1 MIAQLLPNNVLQICS
16 EKYRRKDALS
26 SVTLTVTTMTELL
39 NCTNKWRND
48 FSSKFIFSAR
58 LTKRCKLRTAYNK
71 LVKSSK
77 KTIEAL
83 TTAPPLQKSSCKL
96 LKLGKTQ
103 VIKLIHNKDNKSSK
117 WCRVLSDD
125 ERDAFITDCT
135 LSYGSFTNGWAT
147 EIHYYHDKELY
158 NKWSKLFN

>member
-1 MIAQLLPNNVLQICS
+1 MIAQLLPNNVLQICP

-26 SVTLTVTTMTELL
+26 SVTLTITKMTGLI

-48 FSSKFIFSAR
+48 FSNKFILSAQ

-77 KTIEAL
+77 KTTEAL
-83 TTAPPLQKSSCKL
+83 TTALPLQKSSCKL

-103 VIKLIHNKDNKSSK
+103 VIKLVHNKDNKSSK
-117 WCRVLSDD
+117 WCRGWGP
-125 ERDAFITDCT
+125 
-135 LSYGSFTNGWAT
+135 GSCSLQGGCAG
-147 EIHYYHDKELY
+147 
-158 NKWSKLFN
+158 S